1 MRLGLVGLGRMGAQM
16 AARLVRDGHLVVGYD
31 PSPAARVAAE
41 AHGVKAAAS
50 PADLVEALPAPRAV
64 WLMVPAGEPTE
75 AAIRELAPRLAAG
88 DVVVD
93 GGNTHYRDDGRR
105 AAELGRRGIDYL
117 DVGVSGG
124 VFGGEHGF
132 CLMVGG
138 ESRVVE
144 RLAPVFA
151 ALAPPDG
158 WLHVGPVG
166 SGHYVKMVHNGI
178 EYGLMQAYAEG
189 FELMAASGYPLDLP
203 AIARLW
209 TRGSVVR
216 SWLLELAA
224 EALAADPRLAGLKAW
239 VEDSGE
245 GRWTVEDAVE
255 KAVPLPVITAA
266 LYARF
271 RSRRDNSFADRLLA
285 ALRQRFGGHDVRR

>member
-124 VFGGEHGF
+124 
-132 CLMVGG
+132 
-138 ESRVVE
+138 
-144 RLAPVFA
+144 
-151 ALAPPDG
+151 
-158 WLHVGPVG
+158 
-166 SGHYVKMVHNGI
+166 
-178 EYGLMQAYAEG
+178 
-189 FELMAASGYPLDLP
+189 
-203 AIARLW
+203 
-209 TRGSVVR
+209 
-216 SWLLELAA
+216 
-224 EALAADPRLAGLKAW
+224 
-239 VEDSGE
+239 
-245 GRWTVEDAVE
+245 
-255 KAVPLPVITAA
+255 
-266 LYARF
+266 
-271 RSRRDNSFADRLLA
+271 
-285 ALRQRFGGHDVRR
+285 